1 MLRSLLSEP
10 EVRTTLR
17 QHFVCTWVLKD
28 DLARDQQL
36 TPRADFRD
44 FPTDSRDAGNREDA
58 GDAGRDHGGVS
69 RHGGVGG
76 GAVDG
81 GVEVVKSR
89 LAAALLGAAPELAQI
104 IVLSP
109 AAFQAALAA
118 SSPTSQHTG
127 ADTGREAVPS
137 PLSPASAQG
146 AAAAGGAEDGSDARA
161 AEGDEGFLRIYTETG
176 RNAAFD
182 RTLSGFLAF
191 LHTSRD
197 GEAEAG
203 GA

>member
-17 QHFVCTWVLKD
+17 RHFVCTWVLKE

-36 TPRADFRD
+36 NPRADV
-44 FPTDSRDAGNREDA
+44 PTDSRDGGNREDA
-58 GDAGRDHGGVS
+58 GDAGRDDGGVS

-76 GAVDG
+76 GVVYG

-118 SSPTSQHTG
+118 SSP
-127 ADTGREAVPS
+127 V
-137 PLSPASAQG
+137 
-146 AAAAGGAEDGSDARA
+146 GGAEDGSEEKE

>member
-1 MLRSLLSEP
+1 MLRSLLSEN

-28 DLARDQQL
+28 DLARDQKL
-36 TPRADFRD
+36 TSGAD

-76 GAVDG
+76 GVVDG

-89 LAAALLGAAPELAQI
+89 LAAALLGAASELAQI

-118 SSPTSQHTG
+118 SSHPSLHPG
-127 ADTGREAVPS
+127 ADTGREAVPP

-146 AAAAGGAEDGSDARA
+146 AAEDGSDAEAVDAEA
-161 AEGDEGFLRIYTETG
+161 AEGDDGFLRIYTETG

-182 RTLSGFLAF
+182 RTLFGFLAF

-197 GEAEAG
+197 GEAKAG
-203 GA
+203 GG